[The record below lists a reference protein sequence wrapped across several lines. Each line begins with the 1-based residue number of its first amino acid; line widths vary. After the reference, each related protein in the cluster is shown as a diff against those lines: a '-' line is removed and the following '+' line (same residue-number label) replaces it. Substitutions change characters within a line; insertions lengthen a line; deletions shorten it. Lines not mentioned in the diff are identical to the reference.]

1 MPIVRLSQ
9 RGGRGKAARAT
20 HHAAARGSRHT
31 IVFEDHGQDF
41 LEWEITDGVVTDC
54 RPFQSGVWKGTHV
67 DMTKAAE
74 GQRLPII
81 TASGTKLILYPV
93 AAMSRTG

>member
-1 MPIVRLSQ
+1 MPIVRLSR
-9 RGGRGKAARAT
+9 RGGRGRAAQAAY
-20 HHAAARGSRHT
+20 HAAAHGSRHT
-31 IVFEDHGQDF
+31 IIFEDHGQDF

-81 TASGTKLILYPV
+81 TASGTKLILYPI
-93 AAMSRTG
+93 AAMSRTA